1 MLLPPLLALLLPVQ
15 LPVPGVT
22 YMPMMPGSHGKP
34 GLVTLGV
41 RPRAMYAPS
50 SVCLSKSPAADHSAA
65 PVLWLVLWAQNLT
78 VAFSDWR
85 LRRSL
90 DGGRSFGPV
99 VDLPNRSEARCL
111 ANEDGVMIGDERTH
125 TLHYVV
131 ACDDLASSGGRS
143 PDLQVLNSTDGG
155 LSWATPAV
163 NITATTRL
171 SPLRGGAPT
180 SREAYLPA
188 IGGGIQTKSGRLVA
202 QMYGKW
208 CFNDPTGG
216 CNTSGA
222 FSRHGESPNSW
233 AEINHVLYSDD
244 GQTWHTSDV
253 FGVYGAEGSV
263 VELFDGRLLFNYRV
277 DGPMTDRCPD
287 NARVCDTGWG
297 GNITMA
303 CGVPSTPGRPAP
315 HHCRGA
321 MFSSN
326 GGETWD
332 DGQGGDGWFG
342 STIADLPDPGCKGGI
357 TRWADKR
364 AIVVSNNQDNGD
376 PGIEQQPRFNLTL
389 SVSTDNGA
397 SFPHRKI
404 VYPAHNGKVGY
415 SDVRVTSAGLI
426 AVHFDTQQS
435 GECRTAVEKLCPN
448 MTASGPSKELDAC
461 LKCALSP
468 AHKKILRTPTPL
480 PNHPGLMEPPCLY
493 SLNDGW
499 EANPDVFLSE
509 VTGACLSPF
518 ASPMDG
524 TLLAL
529 VDPSDLLP

>member
-1 MLLPPLLALLLPVQ
+1 MTSTWVLLEYHSSPAARRVGVDLVVPAHLTHATRPPAAARPRVELFAPPRRRSPTMLLPALLGLLLPVQ

-41 RPRAMYAPS
+41 RPRS
-50 SVCLSKSPAADHSAA
+50 ICTLVRVSVASRLLLITRRSVLWL
-65 PVLWLVLWAQNLT
+65 VLWLVLWAQNLT

-111 ANEDGVMIGDERTH
+111 ANEDGVMIGDERTQ
-125 TLHYVV
+125 TLYYVV

-155 LSWATPAV
+155 LTWATPAV

-277 DGPMTDRCPD
+277 DGPMTDHCPD

-297 GNITMA
+297 GQ
-303 CGVPSTPGRPAP
+303 
-315 HHCRGA
+315 HHDGLRYA
-321 MFSSN
+321 INSWSASS
-326 GGETWD
+326 
-332 DGQGGDGWFG
+332 
-342 STIADLPDPGCKGGI
+342 A
-357 TRWADKR
+357 
-364 AIVVSNNQDNGD
+364 
-376 PGIEQQPRFNLTL
+376 
-389 SVSTDNGA
+389 
-397 SFPHRKI
+397 
-404 VYPAHNGKVGY
+404 
-415 SDVRVTSAGLI
+415 
-426 AVHFDTQQS
+426 
-435 GECRTAVEKLCPN
+435 
-448 MTASGPSKELDAC
+448 
-461 LKCALSP
+461 
-468 AHKKILRTPTPL
+468 PL
-480 PNHPGLMEPPCLY
+480 PRGNVLQQ
-493 SLNDGW
+493 W
-499 EANPDVFLSE
+499 RR
-509 VTGACLSPF
+509 
-518 ASPMDG
+518 
-524 TLLAL
+524 
-529 VDPSDLLP
+529 DLGRWPRW